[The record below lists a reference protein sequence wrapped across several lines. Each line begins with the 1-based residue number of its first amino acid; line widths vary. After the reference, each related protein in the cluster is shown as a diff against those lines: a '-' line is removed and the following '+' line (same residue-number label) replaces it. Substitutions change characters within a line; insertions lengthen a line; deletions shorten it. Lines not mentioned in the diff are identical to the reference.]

1 MTSRYESHYEYPY
14 GCGEVV
20 ITERSHSGCGFAI
33 ALLALTALAG
43 GLIAMGY
50 WLIQSG
56 GAL

>member
-1 MTSRYESHYEYPY
+1 MISRYESHYESPY
-14 GCGEVV
+14 GKGEVRF
-20 ITERSHSGCGFAI
+20 TERSHSGCGLAI

>member
-1 MTSRYESHYEYPY
+1 MTSRYERRYESPY
-14 GCGEVV
+14 GCGKVV
-20 ITERSHSGCGFAI
+20 FTERSNRGCGLAI